1 MFARVFSAA
10 ILGVEAY
17 IVEVETDLD
26 NKLPSF
32 TVVGL
37 GEGAVKESKERVS
50 SAIKNSGY
58 FPSETCDN
66 KSGSRRYKKG
76 RFRL

>member
-1 MFARVFSAA
+1 MFARVLSAA

-32 TVVGL
+32 TTVGL
-37 GEGAVKESKERVS
+37 AEGAVKESKERVS

-58 FPSETCDN
+58 FLPQNVIAS
-66 KSGSRRYKKG
+66 
-76 RFRL
+76 